1 MFKKT
6 STYLLKIEK
15 TLYLLEK
22 NILVIGLIIMIFT
35 GTMQVILRNLFNTGI
50 EWADMFVRTLV
61 LWLGFLGASLA
72 TRREKHI
79 NIDIVSKLIKNPKI
93 EKLRIR
99 IVNII
104 AFLLI
109 ITLLKASINYTMLE
123 AQNNMYAFLKV
134 PTWVVFIIVPIS
146 LTLIS
151 LRLLLQFVLG
161 DKLEKEEELPQERE
175 VGL

>member
-1 MFKKT
+1 MFQKT
-6 STYLLKIEK
+6 TIYLLKTEK
-15 TLYLLEK
+15 ILYLLEK
-22 NILVIGLIIMIFT
+22 NILVIGLIIMIFA
-35 GTMQVILRNLFNTGI
+35 GTMQVILRNLFNTGV

-79 NIDIVSKLIKNPKI
+79 NIDIVSKLIKNPKA
-93 EKLRIR
+93 EKLRVR

-109 ITLLKASINYTMLE
+109 ITLLKASISYTLLE

-146 LTLIS
+146 LTLIA
-151 LRLLLQFVLG
+151 LRLLLQFMLG
-161 DKLEKEEELPQERE
+161 ETLEKEDLPQNKE
-175 VGL
+175 VNL